1 MPYLSY
7 LSVFCPAAPTENA
20 SIHGRANTPRERPAR
35 VGPELFKA
43 YLLASSLRQ
52 TAIALLPS
60 PLLSSPLP
68 LSSSPAF
75 VTARDIYPT
84 RDIHTHTRV
93 HAHTWRI
100 NIYVYGERRKE
111 KNGRDISERRS
122 VDRRNR
128 SLRTELVPNRK
139 EGGGGGGRWASIGG
153 HVDGEEIVTA
163 R

>member
-60 PLLSSPLP
+60 LRLSPPFPSSPLP
-68 LSSSPAF
+68 LLSLQLAISILPA
-75 VTARDIYPT
+75 IY
-84 RDIHTHTRV
+84 TRV
-93 HAHTWRI
+93 YKYTYMR
-100 NIYVYGERRKE
+100 
-111 KNGRDISERRS
+111 
-122 VDRRNR
+122 
-128 SLRTELVPNRK
+128 
-139 EGGGGGGRWASIGG
+139 
-153 HVDGEEIVTA
+153 A
-163 R
+163 RVRVR